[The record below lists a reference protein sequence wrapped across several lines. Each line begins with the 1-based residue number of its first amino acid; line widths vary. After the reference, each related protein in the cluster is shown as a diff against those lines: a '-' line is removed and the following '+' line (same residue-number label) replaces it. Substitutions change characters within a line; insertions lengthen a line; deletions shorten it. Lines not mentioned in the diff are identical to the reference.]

1 MEILIGI
8 MLKSIHEF
16 GEFDFLIVSSLL
28 IHQDCVSVHLFSS

>member
-8 MLKSIHEF
+8 MLKSIHQF

-28 IHQDCVSVHLFSS
+28 IHKYSVCVHLFSS